1 MILRI
6 WQLPINLPKKNNK
19 SDDDVSPKQTVK
31 KLRIDDYFKPKKL
44 ADSNLPRIK
53 PFKAEQLNLTR
64 CRLAISEDGKSTDLD
79 SQNSSTAI
87 AIGFLHEL
95 KEDQIV
101 LKIFD
106 GASETLKPNVMY
118 RIDRIEKKSNYDIER
133 LVLVKLLAPENFRVD
148 RIRQLVLDAN
158 YKPCYNPDMD
168 LFEEGFE
175 ELTELDENLQ
185 DVVKNAVSTSNYY
198 VLNETEVSATK
209 LGLVLSV
216 LTRLILSLDRTV
228 LVAAPN
234 VDDLVDFMRLLQ
246 KKGKRFILIDDGKST
261 KARFQF
267 ASNLVKVPQSE
278 NLTLQ
283 KKFDSY
289 IRQHKAATVV
299 FTSFAMSIG
308 GLLFTRRTFDYCI
321 ALECDKTELLVSL
334 SPMFCCD
341 RHIIIDVRNNEEQ
354 EVKKDT
360 KNLADN
366 VTLGSHL
373 RCLRPVEA

>member
-79 SQNSSTAI
+79 SQSSSTAI

-106 GASETLKPNVMY
+106 RASETLKQNVMC
-118 RIDRIEKKSNYDIER
+118 RINRIEK
-133 LVLVKLLAPENFRVD
+133 LEN
-148 RIRQLVLDAN
+148 
-158 YKPCYNPDMD
+158 
-168 LFEEGFE
+168 
-175 ELTELDENLQ
+175 
-185 DVVKNAVSTSNYY
+185 
-198 VLNETEVSATK
+198 
-209 LGLVLSV
+209 
-216 LTRLILSLDRTV
+216 
-228 LVAAPN
+228 
-234 VDDLVDFMRLLQ
+234 
-246 KKGKRFILIDDGKST
+246 
-261 KARFQF
+261 
-267 ASNLVKVPQSE
+267 ASEQ

-289 IRQHKAATVV
+289 IPECIQ
-299 FTSFAMSIG
+299 F
-308 GLLFTRRTFDYCI
+308 LFI
-321 ALECDKTELLVSL
+321 
-334 SPMFCCD
+334 
-341 RHIIIDVRNNEEQ
+341 
-354 EVKKDT
+354 
-360 KNLADN
+360 
-366 VTLGSHL
+366 
-373 RCLRPVEA
+373 